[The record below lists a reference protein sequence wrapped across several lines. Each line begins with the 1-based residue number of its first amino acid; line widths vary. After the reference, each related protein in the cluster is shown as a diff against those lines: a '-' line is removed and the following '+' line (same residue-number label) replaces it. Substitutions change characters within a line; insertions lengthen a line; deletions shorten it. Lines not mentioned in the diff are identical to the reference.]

1 MAKGKQHMT
10 LAQAVEHLKT
20 VEGVKPYKL
29 PTLRKAVHVGKLPAK
44 LIDAPVPYYQV
55 TEADLIAWA
64 AADNHKPGR
73 KTE

>member
-1 MAKGKQHMT
+1 MAKVKSMT
-10 LAQAVEHLKT
+10 LSQAVEYLKT
-20 VEGVKPYKL
+20 IEGVKPYAL
-29 PTLRKAVHVGKLPAK
+29 PTLRKAVHVGKLRAK

-64 AADNHKPGR
+64 SEAAQHKPGR